1 MSELYEDGL
10 SETEKIALR
19 SIRGAYLGDD
29 NLSLLDAIR
38 AGSETVPQSTLIVE
52 KAMVDPWSVGR
63 SSAHA
68 LLVSCIRE
76 LKELDSN
83 YFGCLSVLAE
93 AKRYDFVNKSLE
105 NFTGTEKTLD
115 SAPELV
121 EKLNYVT
128 DVAARMQ
135 CLTN

>member
-68 LLVSCIRE
+68 LLVS
-76 LKELDSN
+76 
-83 YFGCLSVLAE
+83 
-93 AKRYDFVNKSLE
+93 
-105 NFTGTEKTLD
+105 
-115 SAPELV
+115 
-121 EKLNYVT
+121 
-128 DVAARMQ
+128 
-135 CLTN
+135 